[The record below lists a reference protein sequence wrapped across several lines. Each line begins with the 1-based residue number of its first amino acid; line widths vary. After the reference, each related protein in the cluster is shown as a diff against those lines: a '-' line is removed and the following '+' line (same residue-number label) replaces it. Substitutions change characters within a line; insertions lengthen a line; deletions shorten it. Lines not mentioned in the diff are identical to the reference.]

1 MALNFGNNF
10 MTSLI
15 ADTVLYFITIV
26 IINYITH
33 SYDTKYLRK
42 PLIMGYSLFSFF
54 FSSPIKFAILSFV
67 SIVVT
72 FLLAVF
78 V

>member
-1 MALNFGNNF
+1 

-15 ADTVLYFITIV
+15 ADTVLYFITII

-42 PLIMGYSLFSFF
+42 PLIMGYSLLGFF
-54 FSSPIKFAILSFV
+54 YFSPIKFAILSFV